1 MTPDRKLEWDWFPG
15 RVPENVTLDDTAYL
29 ETTYSFELFRSREPN
44 AMRIGRG
51 SSIYLGVMFDLG
63 PVARTYIGDF
73 TLMNGSRLIC
83 DAAIEIGD
91 YCLISWNTVLMDT
104 YRVPAEPAARRPLL
118 ERFADS
124 RIARGDVEPGRDALP
139 RVQADRQVGPTKFRE
154 RAIQRTPRG
163 IQADVPAR
171 PIRIGNNVWIGFDSC
186 VLPGSRIGDGAI
198 VGARSV
204 VAEDV
209 PPYTVVAGNPA
220 RVIRQLEAGERQAAA
235 ELTIQSIQPK

>member
-15 RVPENVTLDDTAYL
+15 RVPENVTLDETAYL
-29 ETTYSFELFRSREPN
+29 ETTYSFELFRSGEPE
-44 AMRIGRG
+44 AVQIGRG

-63 PVARTYIGDF
+63 PVARVRVGDF

-104 YRVPAEPAARRPLL
+104 YRVPAEPALRRPFL
-118 ERFADS
+118 EAAAQRA
-124 RIARGDVEPGRDALP
+124 P
-139 RVQADRQVGPTKFRE
+139 RCVR
-154 RAIQRTPRG
+154 
-163 IQADVPAR
+163 ADVPAR

-186 VLPGSRIGDGAI
+186 VLPGLSIGDGAI

-204 VAEDV
+204 VVKDV
-209 PPYTVVAGNPA
+209 PAYTVVAGNPA
-220 RVIRQLEAGERQAAA
+220 RVIRQLEPDDRQDAAD
-235 ELTIQSIQPK
+235 LTIQPIQPN